1 MTIGRKFLRLIGF
14 PTRSAQA
21 IDRDLDDEVSFHI
34 EMRVQ
39 DLVRRGFG
47 ESDARRQA
55 IDEFGD
61 AERLKTSLG
70 RLDRAAQRDRR
81 LTRWFADCSYDLR
94 FALRQIRRSPLFT
107 AVSILTVAIGIGS
120 PRRRSAPTW

>member
-70 RLDRAAQRDRR
+70 RLDRAAAVIRR
-81 LTRWFADCSYDLR
+81 PHG
-94 FALRQIRRSPLFT
+94 RSPL
-107 AVSILTVAIGIGS
+107 
-120 PRRRSAPTW
+120 P